1 MFKRRETEVYL
12 ECDECGLLVF
22 AGWVHEPKS
31 DITGALERVGWRF
44 GERDICPLC
53 ARKEA
58 EA

>member
-1 MFKRRETEVYL
+1 MFTKRETEVYL
-12 ECDECGLLVF
+12 ECDACGLLVF
-22 AGWVHEPKS
+22 AGFADEHKS

-44 GERDICPLC
+44 GEKDICPLC